1 MQDPYNPDLKPDLQE
16 LPWIIRKL
24 VQLAYALTPKQDKQW
39 IKDMQFELNF
49 VDKEQKLRWVLGA
62 LGLAFK
68 LRFSSLEWVGTPRG
82 MALATALAAAIAAI
96 VFVPQTFLNPSQT
109 HQPAVSIPTDDTEN
123 LLGDVLSEPAAAS
136 DSVTARAAEDVAA
149 AAPEQEVGQA
159 ASVEEAAE
167 QAASGF
173 QAQPELDV
181 SVDTD
186 AVDNVITETE
196 VETAPSD
203 TLSDTPTEAASA
215 APPLPSA
222 LALPTAP
229 PVATEARE
237 RDEAVSSAEAR
248 STDASLSDAAD
259 EAQTFVPTLSI
270 LVKEEGSLQIYQS
283 DSASAEALVLDREVL
298 AGEQFSFNLP
308 VYIVSNNAGGL
319 ELTLNGELLGA
330 LGEKGERLKRVF
342 EP

>member
-1 MQDPYNPDLKPDLQE
+1 MQDPYNPDLKPDLRE
-16 LPWIIRKL
+16 IPWIIRKL
-24 VQLAYALTPKQDKQW
+24 VQLAYALAPKQDKQW
-39 IKDMQFELNF
+39 IKDMQFELSF
-49 VDKEQKLRWVLGA
+49 IGKEQRLRWVLGA

-82 MALATALAAAIAAI
+82 MALATALAAAVAAV
-96 VFVPQTFLNPSQT
+96 VFVPQAFLNPSQSN
-109 HQPAVSIPTDDTEN
+109 QPAVSIPTDDAEN
-123 LLGDVLSEPAAAS
+123 LLGVLSEPAAAS
-136 DSVTARAAEDVAA
+136 DSATARAAENVAA
-149 AAPEQEVGQA
+149 AAPEQEAGQA
-159 ASVEEAAE
+159 VSLEETAE

-186 AVDNVITETE
+186 AVDNVVTETE
-196 VETAPSD
+196 VETAPSE
-203 TLSDTPTEAASA
+203 TPSDAPTEAASA

-229 PVATEARE
+229 PIATEARE
-237 RDEAVSSAEAR
+237 RDETVSSAESSDANAR
-248 STDASLSDAAD
+248 LSDSSAD
-259 EAQTFVPTLSI
+259 EAQAFAPTLSI

-308 VYIVSNNAGGL
+308 VYIVSDNAGGL

-330 LGEKGERLKRVF
+330 LGEKGERLERVF